1 MILKQ
6 KKYGFIDMVVLPVK
20 TSPLFSA
27 IQFVYMVLGGLFP
40 MFTVF
45 ITASFLNAAAA
56 VYNGSAD
63 MSAVMKPAVFYALM
77 MLYNSGI
84 NTVMDLVNCR
94 ATIKF
99 RKKLMPLI
107 TEKQAKLEYRHME
120 NAETLNLID
129 RVCPKFSEKVQE
141 MYMHIVKVSS
151 YLSHFLG
158 IIITLYTQVWWIAA
172 IIIVSVFPLI
182 YISSKAGRR
191 SYDADVKMSKVERRA
206 GYLSDVLKNRE
217 NVEERAVFG
226 YTGELNKSFR
236 NQYEHSRKYK
246 LKVDLGI
253 SLTRSAGNFIMTVFT
268 VFILFMLIIAAM
280 RGEIET
286 AMFIGLIGGVLSL
299 TGGSGLPYI
308 SRHAQFFTRHL
319 EYLKDLTA
327 FLALEDCEGAIDLPV
342 ENMDFEK
349 IEFQNVSFKYPGT
362 EKLILDGVSF
372 VIEKGRHYSFVG
384 ENGAGKTTIT
394 KLLTGLYDNYTGEI
408 LIDGKNLRTFSQAE
422 IKRTASVVY
431 QDFAKYYISLYD
443 NIAISD
449 LRNYDNDKNHEEVK
463 KALSLVGLDEAAEK
477 LPLGINTPLGK
488 IYEGG
493 VDLSGGEWQ
502 RTAMARSVMSNAPL
516 KILDEPTAALD
527 PKIESMVYKNFEQ
540 ISKGKTTVFIS
551 HRLGSTKLS
560 DMIYVLSEGKIAE
573 SGSHETLMKKNGI
586 YAEMFNSQAEWYI
599 DNEKGAVDH
608 EEF

>member
-1 MILKQ
+1 MIA
-6 KKYGFIDMVVLPVK
+6 LPVK
-20 TSPLFSA
+20 TAPLFSA
-27 IQFVYMVLGGLFP
+27 VQFTYMVLGGLFP
-40 MFTVF
+40 TFTIFV
-45 ITASFLNAAAA
+45 TAGFLNAAAA
-56 VYNGSAD
+56 VYNNTAN
-63 MSAVMKPAVFYALM
+63 MSAVLKPAVFYGLM
-77 MLYNSGI
+77 MLYNAGI
-84 NTVMDLVNCR
+84 KTVIDLVNCR
-94 ATIKF
+94 ANIQY

-107 TEKQAKLEYRHME
+107 IEKQAKLEYRHME
-120 NAETLNLID
+120 NPETLNLIT
-129 RVCPKFSEKVQE
+129 RVCPQFSEKVQE
-141 MYMHIVKVSS
+141 MYMHVIKVAG

-172 IIIVSVFPLI
+172 VIIISVFPLI
-182 YISSKAGRR
+182 YISSKAGKL

-206 GYLSDVLKNRE
+206 AYLSETLKSRE

-253 SLTRSAGNFIMTVFT
+253 SLTRTAGNFIMTVFT
-268 VFILFMLIIAAM
+268 VFILFMLIMAAM
-280 RGEIET
+280 NGEIEI

-327 FLALEDCEGAIDLPV
+327 FMALEDCEGAIDMPA
-342 ENMDFEK
+342 ESMDFDK
-349 IEFQNVSFKYPGT
+349 IEFHNVSFKYPDT

-372 VIEKGRHYSFVG
+372 VLEKGRHYSFVG

-408 LIDGKNLRTFSQAE
+408 LIDGKNLRAFSQAE

-443 NIAISD
+443 NIAISN
-449 LRNYDNDKNHEEVK
+449 LHSFDNIDEVK
-463 KALSLVGLDEAAEK
+463 KSISFLGLDNAAEK
-477 LPLGINTPLGK
+477 LPLGLNTPLGK

-502 RTAMARSVMSNAPL
+502 RVAMARSAASGAPL

-560 DMIYVLSEGKIAE
+560 DVIYVLSNGRIAE
-573 SGSHETLMKKNGI
+573 SGPHETLMKKNGI

-599 DNEKGAVDH
+599 DNDKGAVGF